1 MGKKEERRRRAREQA
16 LGLVKDFT
24 NKSKFNQPK
33 KSHSRKPKKPI
44 YKLEHVKLDNAYVKS
59 DNAILDT
66 NAIKNSWDGE
76 KLKEIQQLLKKTK
89 PKIILT
95 DTTLNESIRIIN
107 IDKNTLMRDLK
118 NKFGEEKFCFI
129 DNTPDIVE
137 DARKMLEKYDSLHKP
152 DDNILAVAKKLN
164 AAIITHD
171 KDLKGCCEKEGI
183 EVYDHHNQTL
193 ESTDYEILQ
202 KQRKEEANRH
212 LLKK

>member
-24 NKSKFNQPK
+24 NKSNFNQSK
-33 KSHSRKPKKPI
+33 KSYSGKPKKPI
-44 YKLEHVKLDNAYVKS
+44 HVLEYVKLDNAYVKS
-59 DNAILDT
+59 DNVILDT
-66 NAIKNSWDGE
+66 NTIKNSWDKV

-95 DTTLNESIRIIN
+95 DTTLNESVRIIN
-107 IDKNTLMRDLK
+107 TDKNTLIKDLK
-118 NKFGEEKFCFI
+118 NKFGNEKFRFI

-137 DARKMLEKYDSLHKP
+137 NAGKMLKKYDSLHKP

-171 KDLKGCCEKEGI
+171 GDLKDCCEQEEI
-183 EVYDHHNQTL
+183 EVYDHHDQTL
-193 ESTDYEILQ
+193 EPSDYELLQ
-202 KQRKEEANRH
+202 KQRKQEQERRFFQ
-212 LLKK
+212 

>member
-24 NKSKFNQPK
+24 NKSNFNQSK
-33 KSHSRKPKKPI
+33 KSYSGKPKQPI
-44 YKLEHVKLDNAYVKS
+44 HELEYVKLDNAYVKS
-59 DNAILDT
+59 DNVILDT
-66 NAIKNSWDGE
+66 NAIKNSWDKV

-95 DTTLNESIRIIN
+95 DTTLNESVRIIN
-107 IDKNTLMRDLK
+107 TDKNTLIKDLK
-118 NKFGEEKFCFI
+118 NKFGNEKFRFI

-137 DARKMLEKYDSLHKP
+137 NAGKMLKKYDSLHKP

-171 KDLKGCCEKEGI
+171 GDLKDCCEQEEI
-183 EVYDHHNQTL
+183 EVYDHHDQTL
-193 ESTDYEILQ
+193 EPSDYELLQ
-202 KQRKEEANRH
+202 EQRKQEQERRFSQ
-212 LLKK
+212 

>member
-24 NKSKFNQPK
+24 NKSNFNQSK
-33 KSHSRKPKKPI
+33 KSYSGKPKQPI
-44 YKLEHVKLDNAYVKS
+44 HELEYVKLDNAYVKS
-59 DNAILDT
+59 DNVILDT
-66 NAIKNSWDGE
+66 NTIKNSWDKV

-95 DTTLNESIRIIN
+95 DTTLNESVRIIN
-107 IDKNTLMRDLK
+107 TDKNTLIKDLK
-118 NKFGEEKFCFI
+118 NKFGNEKFRFI

-137 DARKMLEKYDSLHKP
+137 NAGKMLKKYDSLHKP

-171 KDLKGCCEKEGI
+171 GDLKDCCEQEEI
-183 EVYDHHNQTL
+183 EVYDHHDQTL
-193 ESTDYEILQ
+193 EPSDYELLQ
-202 KQRKEEANRH
+202 EQRKQEQERRFS
-212 LLKK
+212 K

>member
-24 NKSKFNQPK
+24 NKSNFNQSKKSYSGKPK
-33 KSHSRKPKKPI
+33 KSIHE
-44 YKLEHVKLDNAYVKS
+44 LEYVKLDNPYVKS
-59 DNAILDT
+59 DNVILDT
-66 NAIKNSWDGE
+66 NAIKNSWDKV

-95 DTTLNESIRIIN
+95 DTTLNESVRIIN
-107 IDKNTLMRDLK
+107 TDKNTLIKDLK
-118 NKFGEEKFCFI
+118 NKFGNEKFRII

-137 DARKMLEKYDSLHKP
+137 NAGKMLKKYDSLHKP

-171 KDLKGCCEKEGI
+171 GDLKDCCEQEEI
-183 EVYDHHNQTL
+183 EVYDHHDQTL
-193 ESTDYEILQ
+193 EPSDYELLQ
-202 KQRKEEANRH
+202 EQRKQEQESRFSQ
-212 LLKK
+212 

>member
-24 NKSKFNQPK
+24 NKSNFNQSK
-33 KSHSRKPKKPI
+33 KSYSGKPKKPI
-44 YKLEHVKLDNAYVKS
+44 HVFEYVKLDNAYVKS
-59 DNAILDT
+59 DNVILDT
-66 NAIKNSWDGE
+66 NTIKNSWDKV

-95 DTTLNESIRIIN
+95 DTTLNESVRIIN
-107 IDKNTLMRDLK
+107 TDKNTLIKDLK
-118 NKFGEEKFCFI
+118 NKFGNEKFRFI

-137 DARKMLEKYDSLHKP
+137 NAGKMLKKYDSLHKP

-171 KDLKGCCEKEGI
+171 GDLKDCCEQEEI
-183 EVYDHHNQTL
+183 EVYDHHDQTL
-193 ESTDYEILQ
+193 EPSDYELLQ
-202 KQRKEEANRH
+202 EQRKQEQERRFSQ
-212 LLKK
+212 

>member
-24 NKSKFNQPK
+24 NKSNFNQSKKLYSGKPK
-33 KSHSRKPKKPI
+33 KSIHEFE
-44 YKLEHVKLDNAYVKS
+44 YVKSDNAYVKS
-59 DNAILDT
+59 DNVILDT
-66 NAIKNSWDGE
+66 NAIKNSWDKV

-95 DTTLNESIRIIN
+95 DTTLNESVRIIN
-107 IDKNTLMRDLK
+107 TDKNTLIKDLK
-118 NKFGEEKFCFI
+118 NKFGNEKFRFI

-137 DARKMLEKYDSLHKP
+137 NAGKMLKKYDSLHKP

-171 KDLKGCCEKEGI
+171 GDLKDCCEQEEI
-183 EVYDHHNQTL
+183 EVYDHHDQTL
-193 ESTDYEILQ
+193 EPSDYELLQ
-202 KQRKEEANRH
+202 EQRKQEQERRFSQ
-212 LLKK
+212 